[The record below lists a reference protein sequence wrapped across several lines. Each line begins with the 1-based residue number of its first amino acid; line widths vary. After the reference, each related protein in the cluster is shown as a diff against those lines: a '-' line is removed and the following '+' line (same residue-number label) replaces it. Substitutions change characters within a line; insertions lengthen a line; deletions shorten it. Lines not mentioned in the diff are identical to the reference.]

1 LQGAVDL
8 ATPLQAN
15 LLLKRSCPAAMKKL
29 YGFVRSMKFGLILL
43 LVVVGFSVVGSLI
56 PQTFDDPWYIENY
69 PNFGEMLLTLG
80 LHRIFAQWYFI
91 VVCVLL
97 GLSLATATISRI
109 FALRKLLPSTL
120 IVPQGSYRFDELD
133 EIKIS
138 RLRTYLQKK
147 RYRELNTGDA
157 TIYYKNR
164 MGYLG
169 SALVHLSL
177 LMILLFGGLVLGL
190 SYTDDVILMPRET
203 ATLADDSNLHLF
215 GFTRTDP
222 VTGRTE
228 SISTL
233 QVTAPDGRS
242 SGVRE
247 IRVNAPLRF
256 NSYVFYQF
264 QHMYAGSIT
273 ATDLET
279 GGFDTFYLVERSFL
293 TTDDRTGIWFE
304 TVFQGW
310 TMEEDTGRII
320 PLRYDAP
327 IFPDPL
333 YYVLVMD
340 HNIHEHRFAVPG
352 SHITVGNIRFDFN
365 ELINYPVIRVS
376 YSPQPFPALLLAASI
391 LLMLAL
397 ALSFYFIPVI
407 VVLKGNQYK
416 ITSLKSSG
424 IDIEIVAMLYEGEE
438 VPKDV
443 PDEPDEEEI
452 ETEREVDI

>member
-1 LQGAVDL
+1 
-8 ATPLQAN
+8 
-15 LLLKRSCPAAMKKL
+15 
-29 YGFVRSMKFGLILL
+29 
-43 LVVVGFSVVGSLI
+43 
-56 PQTFDDPWYIENY
+56 
-69 PNFGEMLLTLG
+69 
-80 LHRIFAQWYFI
+80 
-91 VVCVLL
+91 
-97 GLSLATATISRI
+97 
-109 FALRKLLPSTL
+109 
-120 IVPQGSYRFDELD
+120 
-133 EIKIS
+133 
-138 RLRTYLQKK
+138 
-147 RYRELNTGDA
+147 
-157 TIYYKNR
+157 
-164 MGYLG
+164 
-169 SALVHLSL
+169 
-177 LMILLFGGLVLGL
+177 
-190 SYTDDVILMPRET
+190 
-203 ATLADDSNLHLF
+203 
-215 GFTRTDP
+215 
-222 VTGRTE
+222 
-228 SISTL
+228 
-233 QVTAPDGRS
+233 
-242 SGVRE
+242 
-247 IRVNAPLRF
+247 
-256 NSYVFYQF
+256 
-264 QHMYAGSIT
+264 MYAGSIT

-293 TTDDRTGIWFE
+293 TTDDMTGIWFE

-424 IDIEIVAMLYEGEE
+424 IDIEIVAMLYEDEE

-443 PDEPDEEEI
+443 PDEPVEDQT